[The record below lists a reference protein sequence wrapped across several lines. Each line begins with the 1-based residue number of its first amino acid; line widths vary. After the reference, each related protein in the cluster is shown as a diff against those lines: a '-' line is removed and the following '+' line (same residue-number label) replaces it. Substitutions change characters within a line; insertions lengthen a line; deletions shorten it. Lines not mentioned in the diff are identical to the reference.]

1 MHGHKDP
8 SLARERKLVGK
19 GDVMERLDVDGRNV
33 TGTLPGMERVCSSDE
48 ASNEKRPIRRYE
60 SI

>member
-1 MHGHKDP
+1 
-8 SLARERKLVGK
+8 
-19 GDVMERLDVDGRNV
+19 MERLDVDGRIV
-33 TGTLPGMERVCSSDE
+33 TGTLPGMARVCSFEE